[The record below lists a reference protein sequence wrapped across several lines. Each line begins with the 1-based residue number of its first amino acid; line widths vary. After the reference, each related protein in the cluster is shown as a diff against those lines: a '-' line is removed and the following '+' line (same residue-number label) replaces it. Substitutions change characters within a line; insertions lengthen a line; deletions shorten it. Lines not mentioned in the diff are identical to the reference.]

1 MVKLEI
7 KMEKNVIIL
16 NQILELLFVWKH
28 LPLITSNTI
37 IYTLKLEQEVTAYMY
52 FTMGAI
58 YRKHDHHS
66 RSPDQNPLLWDF
78 VLYRRDYLFNSEN
91 K

>member
-7 KMEKNVIIL
+7 KIEKNVIIL

-28 LPLITSNTI
+28 LPLNTSNNI
-37 IYTLKLEQEVTAYMY
+37 IYTLQLEQEFTAYMY
-52 FTMGAI
+52 FTMSVI
-58 YRKHDHHS
+58 YRKQDNHS

-78 VLYRRDYLFNSEN
+78 VLYRRDYLFDSEN